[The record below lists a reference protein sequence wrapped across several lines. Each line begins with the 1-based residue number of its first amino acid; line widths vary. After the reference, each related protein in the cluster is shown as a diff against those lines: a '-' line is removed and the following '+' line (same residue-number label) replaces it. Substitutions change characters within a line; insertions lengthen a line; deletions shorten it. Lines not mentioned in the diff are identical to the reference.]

1 MTKKSCLT
9 NLLEYLEK
17 VYEFIDQGHSVDV
30 IYLGFAKAFDKVP
43 HARLSSVLQAHGVA
57 GEAVNWINNC
67 LEGRQQGVVLNGE
80 KSEWNGYPVTLGVPQ
95 GSVIGPYLFVI
106 FINPLDRIIDQL
118 ATILSKF
125 ADVTIAGRVVNC

>member
-30 IYLGFAKAFDKVP
+30 IYLSFAKAFDKVP

-80 KSEWNGYPVTLGVPQ
+80 KSEWLPSNFRSTSGV
-95 GSVIGPYLFVI
+95 S
-106 FINPLDRIIDQL
+106 DRSD
-118 ATILSKF
+118 SF
-125 ADVTIAGRVVNC
+125 RYFY